1 MSNCAVCRTDEHQS
15 VDGDFGLGQ
24 RGERLGAVIEPG
36 VRDVDVAEAWSD
48 VATTDLRDLGR
59 RLGRE
64 VAPLQPARQPSLASQ
79 APARSRKRRRIL
91 GFAIF
96 RVLRRLWIPLVISAV
111 VGAGGLT
118 VTRLHGIFGSE
129 KSVSYSDTKVD
140 TKPINPKHLR
150 YEIFGPP
157 GTVADISYF
166 DVNGDPQHADGISLP
181 WSLEFVMTPATA
193 AGDIA
198 AQGDSDS
205 LGCRIV
211 VDGVVKSEKIT
222 RAASAF
228 TSCMLKA
235 DE

>member
-1 MSNCAVCRTDEHQS
+1 
-15 VDGDFGLGQ
+15 
-24 RGERLGAVIEPG
+24 
-36 VRDVDVAEAWSD
+36 
-48 VATTDLRDLGR
+48 
-59 RLGRE
+59 
-64 VAPLQPARQPSLASQ
+64 
-79 APARSRKRRRIL
+79 
-91 GFAIF
+91 
-96 RVLRRLWIPLVISAV
+96 LVV

-118 VTRLHGIFGSE
+118 VARLHGVFGSE
-129 KSVSYSDTKVD
+129 KLVGYGDTKVD
-140 TKPINPKHLR
+140 TKPFNPKHLR

-166 DVNGDPQHADGISLP
+166 DVNTDPQHADGVRLP
-181 WSLEFVMTPATA
+181 WSLEFAMTAATA

-211 VDGVVKSEKIT
+211 VDGVVKAEKIT
-222 RAASAF
+222 HAASAF